1 MVTLHEVITFLV
13 SMQISISSLQT
24 HNVNRCGRSRH
35 LARKLSLRRKRSSPN
50 VFEMAATETIT
61 SIILIKLIRVSLGT
75 VRHPRRFKIVVID
88 IQITLKQMLRDF
100 IGIRVNRAKKSGMV
114 NITSSVNSRERS
126 GKIGRAV
133 QQECRDRSRMPS
145 TAIFTLS
152 LHDALPICIILIKLI
167 RVSLGTVRHPRRF
180 KIVVIDIQITLKQ
193 MLRDFIGIR
202 VNRAKK
208 SGMVNITSSVNSRER
223 SGINTI
229 LHELNPLFTIN
240 VTMRDI
246 KSKNVYSRVN
256 SKATTQWRKTESA
269 NGVHLEGVASDNRSS

>member
-75 VRHPRRFKIVVID
+75 VRHPRRF
-88 IQITLKQMLRDF
+88 T
-100 IGIRVNRAKKSGMV
+100 
-114 NITSSVNSRERS
+114 
-126 GKIGRAV
+126 
-133 QQECRDRSRMPS
+133 
-145 TAIFTLS
+145 
-152 LHDALPICIILIKLI
+152 
-167 RVSLGTVRHPRRF
+167 
-180 KIVVIDIQITLKQ
+180 IVVIDIQITLKQ

-229 LHELNPLFTIN
+229 LHEDRKSGSAGMPRPISYAVFCLKKKKKQ
-240 VTMRDI
+240 
-246 KSKNVYSRVN
+246 KSKPPHDRPQ
-256 SKATTQWRKTESA
+256 SKTPPIHILALTPAPPLYRLTP
-269 NGVHLEGVASDNRSS
+269 

>member
-1 MVTLHEVITFLV
+1 MKTYIY
-13 SMQISISSLQT
+13 
-24 HNVNRCGRSRH
+24 R
-35 LARKLSLRRKRSSPN
+35 
-50 VFEMAATETIT
+50 TIN
-61 SIILIKLIRVSLGT
+61 IMMNIIRVSNVTDMYTQLY
-75 VRHPRRFKIVVID
+75 KIFFID

-100 IGIRVNRAKKSGMV
+100 IV
-114 NITSSVNSRERS
+114 
-126 GKIGRAV
+126 
-133 QQECRDRSRMPS
+133 
-145 TAIFTLS
+145 
-152 LHDALPICIILIKLI
+152 
-167 RVSLGTVRHPRRF
+167 
-180 KIVVIDIQITLKQ
+180 
-193 MLRDFIGIR
+193 IR

>member
-88 IQITLKQMLRDF
+88 IQITLNQMLRDSRC
-100 IGIRVNRAKKSGMV
+100 RVRQM
-114 NITSSVNSRERS
+114 R
-126 GKIGRAV
+126 
-133 QQECRDRSRMPS
+133 C
-145 TAIFTLS
+145 
-152 LHDALPICIILIKLI
+152 
-167 RVSLGTVRHPRRF
+167 F
-180 KIVVIDIQITLKQ
+180 KIVVIDSKITLKQ

-208 SGMVNITSSVNSRER
+208 SGMVNITSSVNRRER

-246 KSKNVYSRVN
+246 KS
-256 SKATTQWRKTESA
+256 
-269 NGVHLEGVASDNRSS
+269 